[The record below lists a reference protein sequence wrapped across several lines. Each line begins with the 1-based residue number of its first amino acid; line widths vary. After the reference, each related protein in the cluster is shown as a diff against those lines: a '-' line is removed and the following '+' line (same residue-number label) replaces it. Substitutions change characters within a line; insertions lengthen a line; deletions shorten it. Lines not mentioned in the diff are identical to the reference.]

1 MIAGDHYRFLIKYS
15 EKDRSHHLLRKA
27 FTKKIKDHNK
37 QEQKEKERLLNLVPE
52 MQAEIERLKKEL
64 SSKDDELS
72 RFAEDSQ
79 MLKDLY
85 SQGIIDESGNPL

>member
-1 MIAGDHYRFLIKYS
+1 MKKG
-15 EKDRSHHLLRKA
+15 RSHHLLRKA
-27 FTKKIKDHNK
+27 FIKKIKDHNK

-79 MLKDLY
+79 ILKDLY